1 MLLRCAFSTLF
12 MSELGA
18 ATFKLLYLST
28 CFLLFPRE
36 IILLLN
42 HTKFINVCVCISLF
56 EQSLHCDLGIFEH
69 KKSHKI
75 FIHLTF
81 FSHKF
86 MTSPLT
92 KSSIIIS
99 SSFSTNFA
107 DIRQAKSM
115 GGIWLHCVG
124 VKIYG
129 DYLTVLQCF
138 SPIFFVRQGL
148 CGAVVINFVQK
159 AP

>member
-1 MLLRCAFSTLF
+1 M
-12 MSELGA
+12 
-18 ATFKLLYLST
+18 
-28 CFLLFPRE
+28 CFFHSIHVRTWSCNVQIVVLVHLFPLVSSR
-36 IILLLN
+36 N
-42 HTKFINVCVCISLF
+42 YPFTKSHQIHQCVCVCISLF

-69 KKSHKI
+69 KKSRRI

-86 MTSPLT
+86 TTSPLT

-115 GGIWLHCVG
+115 GGIWLHCLG